1 MERNKLI
8 SLFVLLALLPLV
20 SMADVEMAD
29 TLRSDGKIYVVVTVL
44 CIVLAVILIYLFS
57 IDRKVKRMEDR
68 FKNK

>member
-8 SLFVLLALLPLV
+8 SLFVLLALLPSV